1 MNIVIKLVSITFL
14 LAFQS
19 SPSFGQQVE
28 KKKKFH
34 TVEIQVSGV
43 CKMCK
48 KRVEKAALIKGVKM
62 AEWDKVEQ
70 KMTVVYKTA
79 KVSEEEIHKAIAKSG
94 HDTDK
99 ALAPDEKYQ
108 KLPAC
113 CKYRDGVKVH

>member
-1 MNIVIKLVSITFL
+1 MKTFINLFSIICFT
-14 LAFQS
+14 AFTANMGTAQ
-19 SPSFGQQVE
+19 E
-28 KKKKFH
+28 KAKKFH

-62 AEWDKVEQ
+62 AEWNKIDQTMK
-70 KMTVVYKTA
+70 VVYKTA
-79 KVSEEEIHKAIAKSG
+79 KVSEEDIHNAIAKSG

-99 ALAPDEKYQ
+99 AKAPDEKYN

-113 CKYRDGVKVH
+113 CRYRDGIEVH